1 MSPGRTVRVA
11 AIQPRLELGAVEANL
26 SRAEDLVRDAHR
38 EHQPEVILLPEAATS
53 PNVYSRLMRDVP
65 RPIDGQPFQLIS
77 RLARELDCVVGG
89 GFLSLR
95 GSHAYGSYVLAE
107 PDGSGNL
114 HDKDIP
120 TVWENN
126 YYRGGSDD
134 GVVDSTSLGR
144 VGIACG
150 WEWARNR
157 TARRLRAGGVQLLT
171 GGMCWP
177 SFPGNWR
184 GPLGR
189 MMERERG
196 VQRQLARELPRQ
208 VARMIGAPVAM
219 PSHVG
224 DVSFDSPLMPGV
236 PWRTSLIGETQI
248 VERDGTI
255 LARLSYEDGEGHI
268 SAEINLAPPEPLDPI
283 PDRFWIPVMPAAI
296 HAVWHPL
303 NLHGAFKYRAMRLAG
318 KHPWQPY
325 AGGDLPNRIEPSSAA
340 EAPSAT
346 SSGAQR

>member
-1 MSPGRTVRVA
+1 MA
-11 AIQPRLELGAVEANL
+11 
-26 SRAEDLVRDAHR
+26 SRFNSSVDWPASSTASSAED
-38 EHQPEVILLPEAATS
+38 S
-53 PNVYSRLMRDVP
+53 
-65 RPIDGQPFQLIS
+65 
-77 RLARELDCVVGG
+77 
-89 GFLSLR
+89 SLR

-189 MMERERG
+189 MMEREG
-196 VQRQLARELPRQ
+196 ESSVSWPASCLARWL
-208 VARMIGAPVAM
+208 G
-219 PSHVG
+219 
-224 DVSFDSPLMPGV
+224 
-236 PWRTSLIGETQI
+236 
-248 VERDGTI
+248 
-255 LARLSYEDGEGHI
+255 
-268 SAEINLAPPEPLDPI
+268 
-283 PDRFWIPVMPAAI
+283 
-296 HAVWHPL
+296 
-303 NLHGAFKYRAMRLAG
+303 
-318 KHPWQPY
+318 
-325 AGGDLPNRIEPSSAA
+325 
-340 EAPSAT
+340 
-346 SSGAQR
+346 